1 MDSPIGEINPAL
13 VAVLAVWLLMLLAAI
28 FSLWQSKYS
37 LICLFTVPVGC
48 LALVAC
54 ALLFSEV
61 AQLTDLALAQEVA
74 NTFHPT
80 KLRATDILLS
90 GLLFLVAFGFSKI
103 TEKLEQLE
111 LEITEVPP
119 QQQGR

>member
-54 ALLFSEV
+54 ALAPGEKQP
-61 AQLTDLALAQEVA
+61 AQIPMMSRTGNETVLRMATWRTHRASFHCGRGDTVSYTDK
-74 NTFHPT
+74 N
-80 KLRATDILLS
+80 R
-90 GLLFLVAFGFSKI
+90 
-103 TEKLEQLE
+103 
-111 LEITEVPP
+111 
-119 QQQGR
+119 RN